1 MTYKME
7 LINLK
12 KSYNNVKVLKNLNLT
27 VNDGE
32 FLVILG
38 PSGEG
43 KSTLLR
49 TIVGIESLDGG
60 KVTVGGKDV
69 TNKPPNKRNIAMVFQ
84 NYALYPNMTVYENI
98 AFPLKMERIG
108 KDKIK
113 AKVNEVTKLLKIE
126 DILNKNVTKLSGGQ
140 KQRVAIARALVR
152 DPALFLLDEPLSNL
166 DARVRY
172 TSRQEL
178 KRLQKELKYT
188 FIYVTHDQLEASNL
202 ADRVAVL
209 HNGVIE
215 QIGKYNELYE
225 KPATKWV
232 GDFIGTYP
240 MNFIDGGILDYAG
253 KTIGFRPPWTKNGND
268 IKAEVNLIENSEGNY
283 YVHGNV
289 NGNSIVIRTTE
300 KYSIGDEIS
309 FNLTK
314 FNIYNNGILED
325 VKLTEYYKNENL

>member
-12 KSYNNVKVLKNLNLT
+12 KSYNSVKVLKNLNLN
-27 VNDGE
+27 VNEGE

-49 TIVGIESLDGG
+49 TIVGIEQLDGG
-60 KVTVGGKDV
+60 KVMVDGKDV
-69 TNKPPNKRNIAMVFQ
+69 TNRPPNKKNIAMVFQ

-98 AFPLKMERIG
+98 AFPLKMAGMNKTE
-108 KDKIK
+108 IK
-113 AKVNEVTKLLKIE
+113 TKVNDVAKLLKIE
-126 DILNKNVTKLSGGQ
+126 DVLDKNATRLSGGQ

-152 DPALFLLDEPLSNL
+152 KPALFLLDEPLSNL

-178 KRLQKELKYT
+178 KRLQKELNYT

-209 HNGVIE
+209 HDGVIE
-215 QIGKYNELYE
+215 QIGTYNDLYE

-232 GDFIGTYP
+232 GDFIGAYP
-240 MNFIDGGILDYAG
+240 MNFIDGNVLNYPDKI
-253 KTIGFRPPWTKNGND
+253 IGFRSVWTTNGD
-268 IKAEVNLIENSEGNY
+268 TIKAKINLIENSEGNY
-283 YVHGNV
+283 YVHCTSGESN
-289 NGNSIVIRTTE
+289 IVIKT
-300 KYSIGDEIS
+300 KDQYSVGDDIS
-309 FNLTK
+309 FDLTR
-314 FNIYNNGILED
+314 FNIYNNGVLED
-325 VKLTEYYKNENL
+325 VKLTEYYKSEPS